1 VGNGVLAWRAVG
13 ALNGGLRSA
22 EAPSRTLPLGTGSF
36 VRVRLSAI
44 AQGVGRAWNLDPSKE
59 VGMKKLLASLVAV
72 FALLSAQAA
81 SADTLDL
88 TAGVFPDDQLSA
100 LSSTGDP
107 FAVGGGSAGTLHFAF
122 SAHCKSA
129 TGVCPSP
136 TSSGYAVVRD
146 PTLGDAQGPVVCF
159 GQGSPNQAVFYIE
172 TKKGSGFLGSRP
184 YLGLFAADFN
194 PPFAADLF
202 FVQPNSATASCT
214 LDSGP
219 GGPVTQGNIVVKNR

>member
-1 VGNGVLAWRAVG
+1 MVSQRKRRLFLGLGLAVALALGVL
-13 ALNGGLRSA
+13 
-22 EAPSRTLPLGTGSF
+22 P
-36 VRVRLSAI
+36 
-44 AQGVGRAWNLDPSKE
+44 
-59 VGMKKLLASLVAV
+59 
-72 FALLSAQAA
+72 A
-81 SADTLDL
+81 SASAVSTLTGESFD
-88 TAGVFPDDQLSA
+88 G
-100 LSSTGDP
+100 STGDP

-129 TGVCPSP
+129 TGVCPSA

-172 TKKGSGFLGSRP
+172 TKRGSGFLGSRP

-202 FVQPNSATASCT
+202 FVQPNTATGSCT